1 MPNKRDEDPAP
12 ATDTKAI
19 RESQS
24 ARRESGQPY
33 ASENEDYAGPSA
45 PAPDQHKKSTGQKR
59 ERR

>member
-12 ATDTKAI
+12 APDTKAI
-19 RESQS
+19 REAQS

-33 ASENEDYAGPSA
+33 ATEAEDYGGPSA
-45 PAPDQHKKSTGQKR
+45 PPPDRHRKPPDEKR